1 MERLTTASV
10 LSLFLLLTSSL
21 SQASSIVVFG
31 SESSSS
37 SIETSIPE
45 LTQKSAFNSLE
56 NWRDLAY
63 GEALYHYYRQDPYAA
78 LMLLEVE
85 TARGTFTNST
95 HYAALL
101 NTELLLH
108 FGLDKRADNK
118 IKLLLAQ
125 DTLAQTRAII
135 LLRRAEVDYHNGDY
149 EKAMP
154 QLEALAEH
162 PLPNEAE
169 IQRRLLL
176 TNIYTNRKEFSSA
189 EDILTIASLEHP
201 DGGYLGYNLGV
212 VMVRAGQTEDGLE
225 ILRKVVARTHDTD
238 EDEALKDRALLAIG
252 LTELQRQHYTAAISA
267 LRLVRSN
274 SPYVKQALHAS
285 ALAYYFDYKPQL
297 ALPFWLRL
305 QQESYQDQTVQE
317 SLLFSAH
324 AYEQIGDLASAQA
337 SYSAAVGHFTQLIKE
352 LDVVEHSLSPNWP
365 NSLIDPSNSA
375 GGTLSTYTIV
385 SLANHPQATL
395 LRPLFAQQQFLS
407 KLNDYQ
413 EAQAL
418 INTFK
423 LQLTELENY
432 KDIARQKNII
442 SIPIKADFQIGL
454 KRIAERS
461 LIAKKDVDYTNQEIT
476 ALNLEAAFKYF
487 NKHTQ
492 QRLMQAQQLEQIL
505 NTEINAMT
513 KDYLRLQKNQLKSLL
528 AEAHLAT
535 ARVQD
540 QLLHS
545 SLTR

>member
-1 MERLTTASV
+1 MERLTTASL
-10 LSLFLLLTSSL
+10 LSLFLLLVGSL
-21 SQASSIVVFG
+21 SQASSLVVFG
-31 SESSSS
+31 VESSSNPT
-37 SIETSIPE
+37 ETSLPE
-45 LTQKSAFNSLE
+45 HIQGSASDSLE

-108 FGLDKRADNK
+108 FGLDERADNK
-118 IKLLLAQ
+118 IKLLLVQ
-125 DTLAQTRAII
+125 DTLAQTRAMI

-149 EKAMP
+149 DKAMP
-154 QLEALAEH
+154 QLETLAEH

-176 TNIYTNRKEFSSA
+176 TNIYTSRKEFSSA
-189 EDILTIASLEHP
+189 EDILTVASLEHP

-225 ILRKVVARTHDTD
+225 VLRKVVARTHSTD

-252 LTELQRQHYTAAISA
+252 LTELQRHNYAAAISA
-267 LRLVRSN
+267 LRLVRSG

-285 ALAYYFDYKPQL
+285 ALAYYFDYEPQR

-324 AYEQIGDLASAQA
+324 AYEQIGDLASAQR
-337 SYSAAVGHFTQLIKE
+337 SYSAAVEHFTQLIKE
-352 LDVVEHSLSPNWP
+352 LDAVEQSLNPHWP
-365 NSLIDPSNSA
+365 NSLIHQSA
-375 GGTLSTYTIV
+375 PAGSELSTHTIV
-385 SLANHPQATL
+385 SLANSSQAAL
-395 LRPLFAQQQFLS
+395 LSPLFAQQQFLI
-407 KLNDYQ
+407 KLNYYQ
-413 EAQAL
+413 ETKIL
-418 INTFK
+418 ISTFK

-432 KDIARQKNII
+432 KNTAKQQNLIN
-442 SIPIKADFQIGL
+442 IPIKTDLQIGL
-454 KRIAERS
+454 KRIAER
-461 LIAKKDVDYTNQEIT
+461 LLMDHKNIEYTNEEVT

-492 QRLMQAQQLEQIL
+492 QRLAQTQQLEKIL
-505 NTEINAMT
+505 NTEINAMA

-540 QLLHS
+540 QLLH
-545 SLTR
+545 LP